1 MKKKNGFAFIETIV
15 TIVILSAALIYL
27 YSSYSAII
35 TEEERR
41 VYYDD
46 TAFIYYTNYVRKFL
60 EEYADLNTIK
70 SNAFKE
76 TYITTIGAEYE
87 GLFESNKSM
96 MKESLEKIVQSFKI
110 NQIILVDSK
119 MFDECFSN
127 TEDKCDRSLEN
138 LGYNLKTY
146 INTINDTSYEY
157 YLVVEYASSINEDT
171 KKLGKCTPGIDKKC
185 NSYYA
190 SLGI

>member
-60 EEYADLNTIK
+60 EEYADLNIERF
-70 SNAFKE
+70 S
-76 TYITTIGAEYE
+76 TTIGAEYE

-157 YLVVEYASSINEDT
+157 YLVVEYASSIDEDT
-171 KKLGKCTPGIDKKC
+171 KKLDKCTPGIDKKC

>member
-46 TAFIYYTNYVRKFL
+46 TSFIYYTNYVRKFL

-127 TEDKCDRSLEN
+127 TEDKCDR
-138 LGYNLKTY
+138 
-146 INTINDTSYEY
+146 
-157 YLVVEYASSINEDT
+157 
-171 KKLGKCTPGIDKKC
+171 
-185 NSYYA
+185 
-190 SLGI
+190 

>member
-15 TIVILSAALIYL
+15 TIVILSAALLYL

-70 SNAFKE
+70 NNAFNE

-87 GLFESNKSM
+87 GLFKSDKN

-146 INTINDTSYEY
+146 INTINDTSYDY
-157 YLVVEYASSINEDT
+157 YLVVEYASNIDEDT
-171 KKLGKCTPGIDKKC
+171 KKLDKCTTGIDKKC
-185 NSYYA
+185 NSYYS

>member
-1 MKKKNGFAFIETIV
+1 MKKKKGFAFIETIV
-15 TIVILSAALIYL
+15 TIVILSAALLYL

-70 SNAFKE
+70 NNVFNE

-87 GLFESNKSM
+87 GLFKSDKN

-146 INTINDTSYEY
+146 INTINDTSYDY
-157 YLVVEYASSINEDT
+157 YLVVEYASNIDEDT
-171 KKLGKCTPGIDKKC
+171 KKLDKCTPGIDKKC
-185 NSYYA
+185 NSYYS

>member
-1 MKKKNGFAFIETIV
+1 MKKKNGFAFIETII
-15 TIVILSAALIYL
+15 TIVILSAALLYL

-70 SNAFKE
+70 NNAFNE

-87 GLFESNKSM
+87 GLFKSDKN

-127 TEDKCDRSLEN
+127 AQDKCDRSLEN

-146 INTINDTSYEY
+146 INTINDTSYDY
-157 YLVVEYASSINEDT
+157 YLVVEYASNIDEDT
-171 KKLGKCTPGIDKKC
+171 KKLDKCTPGIDKKC
-185 NSYYA
+185 NSYYS

>member
-76 TYITTIGAEYE
+76 TYLTTIGAEYE

-110 NQIILVDSK
+110 NQIIAMAFAISLFIECSQVVLSYLVANLSRS
-119 MFDECFSN
+119 FDTMDLLCN
-127 TEDKCDRSLEN
+127 TISGL
-138 LGYNLKTY
+138 LGYYLYKVY
-146 INTINDTSYEY
+146 SRINISYSIREK
-157 YLVVEYASSINEDT
+157 VV
-171 KKLGKCTPGIDKKC
+171 
-185 NSYYA
+185 
-190 SLGI
+190 